1 MISHKK
7 EGVLLLN
14 RSLTVREGNSN
25 SHKKIWNGFME
36 EVVEFINEYNKINVS
51 SNYIRRKNHFIQCIS
66 LVVFYFAAK
75 VNIKHDNLAP
85 NEVFKCTK
93 HNVHIDNI
101 IVWAN
106 KS

>member
-1 MISHKK
+1 MNIIKPMIRQIKS
-7 EGVLLLN
+7 VL
-14 RSLTVREGNSN
+14 
-25 SHKKIWNGFME
+25 
-36 EVVEFINEYNKINVS
+36 
-51 SNYIRRKNHFIQCIS
+51 YIRRKNHFIQCIS
-66 LVVFYFAAK
+66 LVIFYFAAK